1 MYNPENKETQFVQ
14 NLRLFESVNKLTH
27 EEFATLLGVSD
38 ATVATW
44 FSSKKTMPDPRS
56 RKALEKVFGAKFEK
70 ICSRA
75 MTVRLSIDASL
86 SAEDVYPYNVFI
98 AATMDENAEET
109 DFEDFSYRDLSLN
122 DCYNI
127 FHNSLTERENRVIE
141 MRFRDGGTLEDVGH
155 KLGVIRERV
164 RQIEHKALRKISR
177 QLVYLKRKKDTMNEL
192 QSKYDQLCGYV
203 GSLEK
208 TYYGKTNYYSPNLA
222 TPIEDLD
229 FTVRTYNCLKRAG
242 INTIHEIISYKNS
255 LFDIRN
261 LGLHSVEE
269 VDAKI
274 KSMNIGY
281 KLNYESGYFV
291 EDKVKC

>member
-38 ATVATW
+38 ATVSTW

-75 MTVRLSIDASL
+75 MTIRLSIDASL

-122 DCYNI
+122 DC
-127 FHNSLTERENRVIE
+127 HNVLRNSITERENRVIE
-141 MRFRDGGTLEDVGH
+141 MRFRDGLTLEEVGH
-155 KLGVIRERV
+155 KLGVVRDRI
-164 RQIEHKALRKISR
+164 RQIENKALHKISR
-177 QLVYLKRKKDTMNEL
+177 QLVYLKRKQDVMNEL
-192 QSKYDQLCGYV
+192 RSKYDELRGYV
-203 GSLEK
+203 GNLEK
-208 TYYGKTNYYSPNLA
+208 AYYGKTSYYTPNLA

-242 INTIHEIISYKNS
+242 VNTIHDIISYQES
-255 LFDIRN
+255 LFKIRN
-261 LGLHSVEE
+261 LGRRSIEE
-269 VDAKI
+269 IDAKI
-274 KSMNIGY
+274 RSMNIGY
-281 KLNYESGYFV
+281 KLNYEYGYFV

>member
-38 ATVATW
+38 ATVSTW
-44 FSSKKTMPDPRS
+44 FSSKKTMPDSKS

-98 AATMDENAEET
+98 AAAMDENAEET

-122 DCYNI
+122 DCHNVLR
-127 FHNSLTERENRVIE
+127 NSLTERENRVIE
-141 MRFRDGGTLEDVGH
+141 MRFRDGLTLEEVGH
-155 KLGVIRERV
+155 KLGVVRDRI
-164 RQIEHKALRKISR
+164 RQIENKALHKIKR
-177 QLVYLKRKKDTMNEL
+177 QLIYFKRKRDVMNEL
-192 QSKYDQLCGYV
+192 RSKYDELRGYV
-203 GSLEK
+203 GNLEK
-208 TYYGKTNYYSPNLA
+208 AYYGKTSYYAPNLA

-242 INTIHEIISYKNS
+242 VNTIHDIISYQES
-255 LFDIRN
+255 LFKIRN
-261 LGLHSVEE
+261 LGRRSIEE
-269 VDAKI
+269 IDAKI
-274 KSMNIGY
+274 RSMNIGY
-281 KLNYESGYFV
+281 KLNYEYGYFV
-291 EDKVKC
+291 EERI